1 MARYAIGDVQGCM
14 NELQA
19 LLEKIHFDPS
29 QDQLWFVGDLVNR
42 GPASLAVLRFVRSLG
57 PHAVTV
63 LGNHDLH
70 LLSVD
75 EGVAASR
82 ADDTV
87 QDILNAYDRAE
98 LLDWLRQQPL
108 IHRAA
113 DWTMVHAG
121 LLPSWSI
128 AQATALAHEIEVQ
141 LRGSDYR
148 ALLSSMYGSEPNV
161 WQDSLSGAPRHR
173 VIVNAFTRMRLCS
186 MDGRMQLQFKGTP
199 QQAPIDYL
207 PWFVDVY
214 TERPDELAAFLK
226 IHNIQTRPTYP
237 ELHTTPMYLSTAKY
251 PNATYV
257 ASRGLFLPSHTLVTQ
272 EDVVYICR
280 LIRYFFGVEK

>member
-70 LLSVD
+70 LLSVA

-87 QDILNAYDRAE
+87 QDILNAHDRAE

-141 LRGSDYR
+141 LRGPDYR

-161 WQDSLSGAPRHR
+161 WQDSLIGAPRHR

-207 PWFVDVY
+207 PWFDVPLHY
-214 TERPDELAAFLK
+214 PRD
-226 IHNIQTRPTYP
+226 TRVVCGHWSALGLHLTPTVCAID
-237 ELHTTPMYLSTAKY
+237 TGCVWGGALSALRLEDAMVFQVPSPGY
-251 PNATYV
+251 AV
-257 ASRGLFLPSHTLVTQ
+257 AH
-272 EDVVYICR
+272 E
-280 LIRYFFGVEK
+280 